1 MPETPPKYRLTYF
14 QRDQLAFFVT
24 HPSPV
29 QPNRGEIIALLNK
42 SNEILGSLGYKARLE
57 PQPRSV
63 YTFPEVGNKDYGSN
77 LDEKRKPAV
86 TPRDPSSIISATVTG
101 ASEDEDDPTDDPI
114 KFFQMVTRLEDELK
128 KVPSTEFTLEAVDL
142 DWLAGGSPDGNG
154 TGGPGG
160 WPVAYRGSPEKAP
173 FRFNNLPKSV
183 IDGNRG
189 EGVDVII
196 LDTAITEQDKAAA
209 YNEYQYR
216 HPLIHSLL
224 RPDGPLHIIPLP
236 QPQRDHI
243 AELRTLGHDYKM
255 TDHGL
260 FAAGII
266 HTIAPCTQI
275 YLVEVLN
282 EYGVGDLDSIVWG
295 LNFVI
300 QHIQDNKDRR
310 VIVNGSLIL
319 ELPIGQQHC
328 RTIPVVD
335 NCFPD
340 LFTELDRQFEELIC
354 SQIEKDSK
362 WLEKQ
367 RLSLEAPCDAILDLK
382 SRVIAAAGN
391 DHRPGQNV
399 APFARYPAAFESVQG
414 VGALPKNLPKRNGK
428 YRTASYSNQADAPR
442 KIGITTLGGEE
453 GEGQGV
459 LGLYLGK
466 FPCGEPNCTKW
477 AWWSGTSFAT
487 PVVTGITA
495 AILSDLP
502 GQDRETQQ
510 AIQEL
515 YDSNKIENGGA
526 EHEEDALNMIQS

>member
-24 HPSPV
+24 HPRPV
-29 QPNRGEIIALLNK
+29 QPNQEEVSALLSK

-63 YTFPEVGNKDYGSN
+63 YTFPKVGNKDYVSN
-77 LDEKRKPAV
+77 LDEKRKPTV
-86 TPRDPSSIISATVTG
+86 TPRDPSSIISATVTA
-101 ASEDEDDPTDDPI
+101 ASEEEDDPI
-114 KFFQMVTRLEDELK
+114 KFFQMVTKLEDELSK
-128 KVPSTEFTLEAVDL
+128 MQLTGLTLGAVSL
-142 DWLAGGSPDGNG
+142 DWLVGGSPDGNG

-160 WPVAYRGSPEKAP
+160 WPVAYRGSPERAP

-209 YNEYQYR
+209 YNEFQYR

-224 RPDGPLHIIPLP
+224 RPEPEGRLHITPLP
-236 QPQRDHI
+236 QLQQQHI

-255 TDHGL
+255 PDHGL

-266 HTIAPCTQI
+266 HTIAPCAQI

-282 EYGVGDLDSIVWG
+282 PYGVGDLDSILWG
-295 LNFVI
+295 LDFVI
-300 QHIQDNKDRR
+300 RHIQNNPDRR
-310 VIVNGSLIL
+310 VVVNSSLCL
-319 ELPIGQQHC
+319 DLPIGEQHC

-335 NCFPD
+335 NCFAD
-340 LFTELDRQFEELIC
+340 LFTELDRQLEELIC
-354 SQIEKDSK
+354 SQIKNDPK
-362 WLEKQ
+362 WIENQK
-367 RLSLEAPCDAILDLK
+367 LSMQAPCDVVFELK

-399 APFARYPAAFESVQG
+399 APQARYPAALESVQG
-414 VGALPKNLPKRNGK
+414 VGALPKNLPRKNGK

-442 KIGITTLGGEE
+442 RIGITTLGGEE

-459 LGLYLGK
+459 LGLYLGE
-466 FPCGEPNCTKW
+466 FPCGEQNCTKW

-495 AILSDLP
+495 AVLSNMN
-502 GQDRETQQ
+502 GQGRETQD
-510 AIQEL
+510 AIEKL
-515 YDSNKIENGGA
+515 YNDNNIENGGA
-526 EHEEDALNMIQS
+526 EHEEDALSMIQS